1 MPLIIALLLVLTAVI
16 ALPTLRMSRRRGA
29 ANLGFMSE
37 QWLANFRATDSKS

>member
-16 ALPTLRMSRRRGA
+16 ALPTLRMSRRRDA

-37 QWLANFRATDSKS
+37 QWLAAFRATDSKS